1 MANRKLRRSELR
13 LRRHRREQRIK
24 DRKRESIQQ
33 AARTKK

>member
-24 DRKRESIQQ
+24 SRKRDAIL
-33 AARTKK
+33 AAKK